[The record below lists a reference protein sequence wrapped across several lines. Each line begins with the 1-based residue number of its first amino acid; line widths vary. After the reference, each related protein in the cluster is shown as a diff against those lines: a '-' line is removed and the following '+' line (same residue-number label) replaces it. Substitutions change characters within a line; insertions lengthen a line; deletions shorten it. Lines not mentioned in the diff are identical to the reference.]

1 MPLKRLRELNTK
13 ECLWVYILNLLEKE
27 PMHAYALREQIY
39 RKFGFRPG
47 TVTAYKVLYLLSRDG
62 LVEKKVSGRQKI
74 YSVTPEGSKSL
85 KEAVSFY
92 KDRARI
98 LGK

>member
-13 ECLWVYILNLLEKE
+13 ECLWAYILNLLEKE
-27 PMHAYALREQIY
+27 PMHAYALREEIH

-62 LVEKKVSGRQKI
+62 LVEKRVSGRQKV
-74 YSVTPEGSKSL
+74 YSVTPEGSRTL

-92 KDRARI
+92 KDRARV